1 MYCDLSLSI
10 NINCLLIGAL
20 VSALRTPA
28 ALQSAP
34 TAAQPAPSQP
44 TPIVS
49 NSPAHQEADQRVQVL
64 EQELNQQRLL
74 VEQERQARAD
84 LEQHLNQ
91 ERQARAAEVQALQQ
105 QLNQERQARAA
116 DTQRLQALQQQLN
129 QERQARIAAEESL
142 RHQQAQ
148 GTSRFSMPLV
158 PISCSFSR
166 LKRDAWLSQSHRQS

>member
-91 ERQARAAEVQALQQ
+91 ERQARIV
-105 QLNQERQARAA
+105 
-116 DTQRLQALQQQLN
+116 
-129 QERQARIAAEESL
+129 AEESL
-142 RHQQAQ
+142 RHERAQ
-148 GTSRFSMPLV
+148 GTS
-158 PISCSFSR
+158 
-166 LKRDAWLSQSHRQS
+166 